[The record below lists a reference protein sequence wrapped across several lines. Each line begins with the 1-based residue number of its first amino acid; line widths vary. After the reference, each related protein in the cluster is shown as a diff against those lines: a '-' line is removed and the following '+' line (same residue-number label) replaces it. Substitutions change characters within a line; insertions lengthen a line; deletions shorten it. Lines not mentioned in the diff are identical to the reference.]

1 MKKTKLFGLTTLL
14 LSLGLTA
21 CLGTNDGGGGGG
33 GGNTNTTV
41 DPNDPDLS
49 WSGGAE
55 THYKTD
61 KSGNR
66 VTEPEA
72 HSWVE
77 YKGDD
82 RHKVK
87 EATCKLPGIGFKQ
100 CSVCLK
106 IVETTTPKLNHDYEN
121 VAGDDA
127 ATCER
132 AGIIHK
138 VCTMCGD
145 EITEDG
151 VPALGHDLQ
160 AAETGKAGVSK
171 FTCKRE
177 GCTHVE
183 YVLDVSKATGWNK
196 ATTKMNGK
204 SSPDNMS
211 TWDVAGAIEDGTYK
225 IQVEGLMS
233 YTSHGDRY
241 WYNMYQT
248 DTASS
253 PDTADQD
260 PFRYFFKVNDT
271 TINPDVLDKTW
282 ADLGFT
288 GENDSGTPVY
298 GDIVNSAVINGA
310 NTFSLVHGNIGFS
323 LIISNVK
330 LIKIA

>member
-21 CLGTNDGGGGGG
+21 CLGTGNNGGT
-33 GGNTNTTV
+33 GNKNNQEEDV
-41 DPNDPDLS
+41 DDSELT
-49 WSGGAE
+49 WAGGAE

-66 VTEPEA
+66 KSEPEP

-77 YKGDD
+77 YEGDD
-82 RHKVK
+82 KHIVK
-87 EATCKLPGIGFKQ
+87 KATCSLPGIGYKK
-100 CSVCLK
+100 CSVCGK
-106 IVETTTPKLNHDYEN
+106 ILETTLNKLNHQYED
-121 VAGDDA
+121 VAGEDG

-132 AGIIHK
+132 PGKIHK
-138 VCTMCGD
+138 VCKLCGD
-145 EITEDG
+145 EVEEDG
-151 VPALGHDLQ
+151 VAALGHDL
-160 AAETGKAGVSK
+160 EEVSTGKEGVAK
-171 FTCKRE
+171 FACKRE
-177 GCTHVE
+177 NCDHVE

-211 TWDVAGAIEDGTYK
+211 TWDVAGVIADGTYK

-241 WYNMYQT
+241 WYNMYET

-253 PDTADQD
+253 PDKSTED
-260 PFRYFFKVNDT
+260 PFRYFFKVNDA

-298 GDIVNSAVINGA
+298 GDIVNTAVINGA
-310 NTFSLVHGNIGFS
+310 NTFSLCHGNIGFS
-323 LIISNVK
+323 LIISKVK